1 MELDI
6 EEVAQKQCRKI
17 HLARLEFQRQNV
29 PSVGF
34 KAPPHPKAIHLW
46 LISARCSEYR
56 CSVKKKKK
64 RFRVH
69 VPPSVLCH
77 HLSCAVIPT
86 SLAHGWGRE
95 QPGEPPPHQWDEPST
110 LCLSEAAYSTSQR
123 HVCARQAAWGLNGPT
138 DNQGLNTLSAF
149 WEIGSRRCHSVRGT
163 RGDKSRRRTNCEGF
177 MCINAG
183 RLSRGAAVEQRLVVQ
198 LQKMNSWRGPGCF

>member
-1 MELDI
+1 M
-6 EEVAQKQCRKI
+6 
-17 HLARLEFQRQNV
+17 F
-29 PSVGF
+29 G
-34 KAPPHPKAIHLW
+34 
-46 LISARCSEYR
+46 
-56 CSVKKKKK
+56 KKKK

-69 VPPSVLCH
+69 VPPSILCH

-149 WEIGSRRCHSVRGT
+149 WEIGSRRCRSVRGT
-163 RGDKSRRRTNCEGF
+163 HGDKSRRRTNSEGF
-177 MCINAG
+177 MCKNAG
-183 RLSRGAAVEQRLVVQ
+183 RLSRGAAVEQGLVVQ